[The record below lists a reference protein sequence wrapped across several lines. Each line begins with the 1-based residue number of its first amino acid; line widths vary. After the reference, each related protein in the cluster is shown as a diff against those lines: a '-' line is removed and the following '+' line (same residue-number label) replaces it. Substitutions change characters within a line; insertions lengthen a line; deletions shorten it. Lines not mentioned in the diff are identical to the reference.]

1 MPFVDVPGTRIFH
14 RTAGMGTDV
23 VLVHGLGASHAFWYP
38 KVAPALARR
47 YRVTVYDLR
56 GHGRSGMP
64 GSGYGAAAMV
74 ADLEALLDA
83 LDIRRARLVGH
94 SWGGLIALELALR
107 RPRRVTAVVVAD
119 SRLGPARTGVGPGSL
134 EPLARAGARRPP
146 AATGPPAFRPFGGWA
161 MGRRSGE
168 RWLALLDATSA
179 ARELERP
186 GFAAPARLRAVR
198 RPVLGV
204 YGERSFALTSGR
216 RLARTLP
223 DCRLVVLPGVG
234 HFHPAVAPDAFLAA
248 AEGFLLP

>member
-38 KVAPALARR
+38 KVAPALAHRH
-47 YRVTVYDLR
+47 RVTVYDLR

-134 EPLARAGARRPP
+134 ERLARAGARRPP

-179 ARELERP
+179 ARELEHP

>member
-1 MPFVDVPGTRIFH
+1 VPFVDVPGTRIFH

-47 YRVTVYDLR
+47 HRVTVYDLR

-134 EPLARAGARRPP
+134 EPLARAGARRTP
-146 AATGPPAFRPFGGWA
+146 ATTGPPAFRPFGGWA